1 MTKKELQKQI
11 LMNLKS
17 AAVQD
22 GHAMTSI
29 QGATLYEVINGY
41 IFEIFISVKRD
52 KSAYFA
58 DLSCKPF
65 EFDDLFW
72 EITENP
78 KLSMGKRVM
87 GAFTVRLIGFANLGP
102 LAVDDFKSVIEAYA
116 NMKAYFGEYASK
128 RFYDLCM
135 KLDPTRLERN
145 RVLRHFLE
153 AKFKSGEEMIQSCR
167 DRIAAG
173 DTGGFTFVQDDGSE
187 KSFFD
192 YYLEYLLRSGPDEH

>member
-1 MTKKELQKQI
+1 MTENELRKQI

-22 GHAMTSI
+22 GHAMKSI
-29 QGATLYEVINGY
+29 QGVILYEFINDY

-52 KSAYFA
+52 KTAYFV

-78 KLSMGKRVM
+78 KLSMGKRVT
-87 GAFTVRLIGFANLGP
+87 GVFTVGKIRYTKLGP
-102 LAVDDFKSVIEAYA
+102 LDVDELKSVIEAYA
-116 NMKAYFGEYASK
+116 DMKAYFGEYAPK

-135 KLDPTRLERN
+135 KLDPMRLKRN
-145 RVLRHFLE
+145 QVLTHFLE
-153 AKFKSGEEMIQSCR
+153 AKFKSREEVIQSCR

-173 DTGGFTFVQDDGSE
+173 DTGYFTFVQDDGSV

-192 YYLEYLLRSGPDEH
+192 YYLEYLLRSDPDEH